1 MTLEQLRFLVRV
13 VQAGSFTR
21 AAEVLGTQKSHVS
34 RVVAQLEA
42 DLGAKLLERTTRRL
56 GMTEMGR
63 EVFERAL
70 AILGAVEDTELL
82 VQQAQDAPRG
92 VLRLTCGVE
101 FGELA
106 VGGWVRE
113 YLATWPGV
121 AVDAEYTARV
131 VDLTHEGFD
140 LAIRIGPLAE
150 ARLVAR
156 PLGALHYGLFACPH
170 YLERHG
176 TPRDVSD
183 LAAHALVMFS
193 AGTHRR
199 GWMLRGPG
207 VDEVRI
213 EGPARLRVNHSFAVR
228 DALLDRLGIGLLPL
242 LVAAEAVHAGRLVPV
257 LPDLRPEPADVHAVY
272 LGDRFLSP
280 KVRAFVEI
288 AQRRFP
294 EAADLAE
301 AVVQR
306 CRTAPRDPTT
316 G

>member
-21 AAEVLGTQKSHVS
+21 AAERLGTQKSHVS

-42 DLGAKLLERTTRRL
+42 DLGAKLIERTTRRL
-56 GMTEMGR
+56 GLTEMGR

-106 VGGWVRE
+106 VGNWVRE
-113 YLATWPGV
+113 YLAAWPEV
-121 AVDAEYTARV
+121 AVEADYTARV

-150 ARLVAR
+150 SRLVAR
-156 PLGALHYGLFACPH
+156 RLGALHYGLFAAPG

-176 TPRDVSD
+176 TPRQAAD

-193 AGTHRR
+193 AGSHRR
-199 GWMLRGPG
+199 GWVLHGEGDAP
-207 VDEVRI
+207 VRI
-213 EGPARLRVNHSFAVR
+213 DGPARLRVNHSFAVR
-228 DALLDRLGIGLLPL
+228 DALLDRLGVGLLPL
-242 LVAAEAVHAGRLVPV
+242 LVAAHAVHAGDLVPV
-257 LPDLRPEPADVHAVY
+257 LPDLRPEPVDVHAVY
-272 LGDRFLSP
+272 LGNRFLSP

-301 AVVQR
+301 AIVQR
-306 CRTAPRDPTT
+306 CRQGR
-316 G
+316 